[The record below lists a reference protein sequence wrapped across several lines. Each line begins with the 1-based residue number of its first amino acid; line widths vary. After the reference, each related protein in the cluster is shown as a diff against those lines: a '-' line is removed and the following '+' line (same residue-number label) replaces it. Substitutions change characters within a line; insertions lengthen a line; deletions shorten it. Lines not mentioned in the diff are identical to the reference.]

1 MEKLETK
8 EGSYNEKDDS
18 EQEVGL
24 AREFGNLTGRA
35 EVLEAF
41 YCHPEEEGSRDFGLG
56 NSVRSIPSFP
66 IDLGLYSEKTFQV
79 IHIFSSQSVPGMMY
93 FLGKQ

>member
-41 YCHPEEEGSRDFGLG
+41 
-56 NSVRSIPSFP
+56 
-66 IDLGLYSEKTFQV
+66 
-79 IHIFSSQSVPGMMY
+79 
-93 FLGKQ
+93 